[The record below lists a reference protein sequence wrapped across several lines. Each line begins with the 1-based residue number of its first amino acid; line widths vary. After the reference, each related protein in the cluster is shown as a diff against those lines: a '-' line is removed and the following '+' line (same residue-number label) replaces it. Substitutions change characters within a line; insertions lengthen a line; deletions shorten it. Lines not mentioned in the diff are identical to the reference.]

1 VGWGAGP
8 VAWAGSGGENRR
20 APLAGSTTDGAGVRR
35 VSSREPSEGVVA
47 ILLVGLLVVVWA
59 VVLVPGAVR
68 RWREG
73 RTADAVSAFHRVH
86 RSLHRSQVRLGCP
99 QPALHRL
106 RTGRTAVLVR
116 RAPETSSGRVVLV
129 RPDAAEG
136 SGSRGGGT
144 RPPHRVP
151 TAPGRGAGPSE
162 GEVVRRRRD
171 VAIGLG
177 SSVVLTAL
185 LGMLPPLHP
194 LLVLAVVV
202 LAALVGYVVLLVR
215 LRSAEAGRS
224 AARARR
230 DERAR
235 RPVGSTP
242 AARAPAGPALGEG
255 HGEASAA
262 DESPVLARVAAR

>member
-1 VGWGAGP
+1 
-8 VAWAGSGGENRR
+8 
-20 APLAGSTTDGAGVRR
+20 
-35 VSSREPSEGVVA
+35 
-47 ILLVGLLVVVWA
+47 
-59 VVLVPGAVR
+59 VLVPGPVR
-68 RWREG
+68 RWREA
-73 RTADAVSAFHRVH
+73 RIVDAVSAFHRLH

-99 QPALHRL
+99 RPALHRL

-116 RAPETSSGRVVLV
+116 RAPGTSSGRVVLV

-136 SGSRGGGT
+136 SGSRGGGA
-144 RPPHRVP
+144 RPAHRAP
-151 TAPGRGAGPSE
+151 TAPSRAAGPSE

-171 VAIGLG
+171 VAIGLV

-224 AARARR
+224 AARAR
-230 DERAR
+230 AR
-235 RPVGSTP
+235 GDQGTRRQVGSAPTSD
-242 AARAPAGPALGEG
+242 APAPSALGAG
-255 HGEASAA
+255 SGEEVAA
-262 DESPVLARVAAR
+262 DELPVLARVAAR